1 MISTTFSD
9 LIAKY
14 TAKQEE
20 GKKKSWNWFLSE
32 SKKLREQVAKATPRG
47 VTPSKALADPE
58 FKKVQPGDTQ
68 GIIGKLFLFQYD
80 PKGKKKLPYW
90 DSYPVIFPINIYHNS
105 VLGINLHYLPPVYRA
120 QLMDQLY
127 TLAVNKE
134 KMDDTTRLRISY
146 NILKNR
152 GSMPFY
158 KPCIKK
164 YLFSNFRT
172 QLAQIPVEQ
181 WDAVVMLPLQRFNKA
196 SETTVW
202 AESVKKW

>member
-1 MISTTFSD
+1 MIATTFSE
-9 LIAKY
+9 LIEKY
-14 TAKQEE
+14 KAKQEE
-20 GKKKSWNWFLSE
+20 GKKKSWDWFIKQ
-32 SKKLREQVAKATPRG
+32 SKQLRDQITQTAPRG
-47 VTPSKALADPE
+47 VTPSKAIADPT
-58 FKKVQPGDTQ
+58 FKKIDPGETQ

-80 PKGKKKLPYW
+80 PKGKKTLPYW
-90 DSYPVIFPINIYHNS
+90 DAFPLIFPINIYHNS
-105 VLGINLHYLPPVYRA
+105 MLGINLHYLPPVYRA

-127 TLAVNKE
+127 TLTVNKE

-152 GSMPFY
+152 GTMPFY
-158 KPCIKK
+158 KPCVKK

-172 QLAQIPVEQ
+172 QLAQIPVDD

-196 SETTVW
+196 SDSDVW